1 LPRRP
6 RAVIT
11 QVDLKQ
17 AQAIPARYGI
27 HAARIEPVDSGL
39 INRTFLVT
47 GADERRHI
55 LQWVNPTFTPAVN
68 ADIEAITSHLAG
80 HGLLTPRL
88 LRTAAGELCVPA
100 GNGHWR
106 MLTWIDGHTVHRAAS
121 DHLAHEAGRMLGSFH
136 AAVADFTQS
145 FQNRRTG
152 VHDSARH
159 FRHLRDTLAAR
170 ADHPRFASVAVLGE
184 NILQFAATLP
194 ALPSLPER
202 VVHGDPKISN
212 VLFERG
218 SDRAL
223 CMVDLDTVSRMGLPL
238 ELGDALRSWC
248 NLAGED
254 ARAAEFSVSRFTAA
268 LTGYAS
274 AAAHLLSTP
283 EIRALVP
290 ATGLIHVEL
299 AARFCA
305 DALNEDYF
313 AWDPARFSS
322 HSEHSEVRA
331 AGQLDAAKAMQRLDA
346 ELQSRVAT
354 IFPAAILR

>member
-1 LPRRP
+1 
-6 RAVIT
+6 
-11 QVDLKQ
+11 VDLHQ
-17 AQAIPARYGI
+17 AQTIPARYGI

-47 GADERRHI
+47 GADQQRHI

-68 ADIEAITSHLAG
+68 ADIEAITTHVAG

-100 GNGHWR
+100 KDGHWR
-106 MLTWIDGHTVHRAAS
+106 MLTWIDGHTVQRAAS

-136 AAVADFTQS
+136 AAVVDFTQP
-145 FQNRRTG
+145 FQHRRPG

-159 FRHLRDTLAAR
+159 FRHLRETLAAR
-170 ADHPRFASVAVLGE
+170 SGHPRFPSAAALGE
-184 NILQFAATLP
+184 DILRFAATLP
-194 ALPSLPER
+194 ALESLPER

-218 SDRAL
+218 TDRAL
-223 CMVDLDTVSRMGLPL
+223 CMVDLDTVSRMPLPL

-254 ARAAEFSVSRFTAA
+254 ARASEFSVSRFTAA

-274 AAAHLLSTP
+274 AAAHLLSPP
-283 EIRALVP
+283 EIHALIP
-290 ATGLIHVEL
+290 ATRLIQVEL

-305 DALNEDYF
+305 DGLNEDYF
-313 AWDPARFSS
+313 AWDAVRFSS

-331 AGQLDAAKAMQRLDA
+331 AGQLDAAKAMQRLDV
-346 ELQSRVAT
+346 ELQPRVAAIFSTT
-354 IFPAAILR
+354 IPP